1 MSPTLPKISIITITF
16 NCAELIERTMQNVL
30 AQTYPNLEY
39 IVIDG
44 GSTDGTA
51 ETIAR
56 YAHRLAYTISEP
68 DRGIYHAMNKGTK
81 AATGEWLLFRNA
93 GDYFINHHVVEDVF
107 AWYKDE
113 GEELITGNTRC
124 FTKDAYHDKIA
135 RQATGNAWQ
144 DANLSHP
151 STFIRRTTMLA
162 HPYPE
167 DLRISSD
174 CYFFMKVL
182 RAGARFAVYPGLVSL
197 FECEEGASNSQLLR
211 AWQERVEILHR
222 LGAPD
227 EEVRSARSVVRHLQF
242 VLPIRSFLQ
251 HIPPIARQLR
261 QRKLRDWT
269 PQPIAI
275 TLQEV

>member
-1 MSPTLPKISIITITF
+1 
-16 NCAELIERTMQNVL
+16 MQNVL
-30 AQTYPNLEY
+30 AQTYPHLEY

-51 ETIAR
+51 ERIAR
-56 YAHRLAYTISEP
+56 SANRLAYTTPER
-68 DRGIYHAMNKGTK
+68 DRGTYHATNKGTK

-93 GDYFINHHVVEDVF
+93 GDYFINHHVVADVF

-162 HPYPE
+162 HPYHE

-182 RAGARFAVYPGLVSL
+182 RAGARFAIYPGLVSL
-197 FECEEGASNSQLLR
+197 FECEEGASNSQMLR
-211 AWQERVEILHR
+211 AWQESVEILHR
-222 LGAPD
+222 LGRPD
-227 EEVRSARSVVRHLQF
+227 EEVRNARSVVRQLKL
-242 VLPIRSFLQ
+242 VLPLRSFLQ